1 MKGRSKVMIIKYE
14 LNKKLFLKIS
24 LYSIACDNS
33 VIGFDECFKK
43 CSQI

>member
-1 MKGRSKVMIIKYE
+1 MKGRLKVMIIKYE

-24 LYSIACDNS
+24 LYLIVCDNS

-43 CSQI
+43 CS